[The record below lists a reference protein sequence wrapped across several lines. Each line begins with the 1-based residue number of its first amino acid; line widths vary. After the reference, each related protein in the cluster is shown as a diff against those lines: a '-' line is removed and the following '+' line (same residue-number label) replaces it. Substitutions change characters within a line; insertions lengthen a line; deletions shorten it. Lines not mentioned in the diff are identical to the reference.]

1 MLVHKSVTD
10 DFLQLARARIPL
22 QNRRKI
28 LADIIKANA
37 QLHNEDVV
45 HLGITLPCEP
55 KSLANVQQTPSPA
68 MLWPDCAHGE
78 HGTTVKS
85 IQLTDLGDAA
95 YLPSRA

>member
-68 MLWPDCAHGE
+68 MLWP
-78 HGTTVKS
+78 TVRMESMVPLSK
-85 IQLTDLGDAA
+85 A
-95 YLPSRA
+95 YNLPI